1 MKVVIVGGGLVGLGT
16 ALALRERAPH
26 VDVVLCDK
34 EADVGRHQSSHNSG
48 VLHAGLYYKP
58 GSLKAQLAVRG
69 IRRMKE
75 FARDHGVAYETCGKL
90 VVATNDAE
98 VQRLRALFERGTT
111 NGLAG
116 LQWLGAAEAKER
128 EPAVRATAAV
138 LVPDEGIIDYAG
150 VIAALKQ
157 RLLAAGVA
165 IHTSQG
171 LEGGARLSG
180 RWRLRFTSREEEA
193 DGVIC
198 CAGLQADRVARSL
211 GHEPDIQIVPFRG
224 EYFLLRRSKLVRH
237 LIYPVPDPRFPFLG
251 VHFTRLALGGVECG
265 PNAILAFDREGYRRG
280 AFRLRDAADV
290 LLSPAI
296 WRFLGRNFATSV
308 DEVRRSRSK
317 AFFLESLQKLVPS
330 LTDDDLQPGGVGVR
344 AQAMRRDGTLVE
356 DFQFVQRDGVLHVL
370 NAPSPAATASLAI
383 GEEIAERAMRQFAIP
398 APAPSE

>member
-1 MKVVIVGGGLVGLGT
+1 MKIVIVGGGLVGLGT

-26 VDVVLCDK
+26 VELVLCDK
-34 EADVGRHQSSHNSG
+34 EADVGQHQSSHNSG

-58 GSLKAQLAVRG
+58 GSLKARLAVRG

-75 FARDHGVAYETCGKL
+75 FARNHGVAYETCGKL
-90 VVATNDAE
+90 VVATNDAD
-98 VQRLRALFERGTT
+98 VQRLRGLFERGTT

-116 LQWLGAAEAKER
+116 LKWLGADEATER

-150 VIAALKQ
+150 VIAALKKD
-157 RLLAAGVA
+157 LLAAGVT
-165 IHTSQG
+165 IHTSAG
-171 LEGGARLSG
+171 LEGGERRAG

-198 CAGLQADRVARSL
+198 CAGLQADRAARSL

-224 EYFLLRRSKLVRH
+224 EYFLLRRSELVKH

-280 AFRLRDAADV
+280 AFRLRDATDV

-296 WRFLGRNFATSV
+296 WRFLGRNFATSI

-317 AFFLESLQKLVPS
+317 TFFLESLQKLVPS

-344 AQAMRRDGTLVE
+344 AQGMRRDGTLVE
-356 DFQFVQRDGVLHVL
+356 DFHFVQRDGVLHVL

-383 GEEIAERAMRQFAIP
+383 GEEVAERAMRQFSVP
-398 APAPSE
+398 ASAPSE